1 MVLFALA
8 GPVPRTYDGCM
19 VDKPQW
25 LIREDASVPV
35 LVALALRQTLGIRV
49 PEDLPSLRDL
59 PVRAPDAA
67 DASPALESQWRSYW
81 DMTVEPR
88 AHRSGV
94 PLELV
99 DGFDTLVA
107 LPATGAEELAAA
119 IKPHAATVL
128 SYAHAAHDRYVASLR
143 TPVTTKAAAA
153 NAGSEAYRAYASAI
167 AEFEREVG
175 RRAHSFELNVQVLPF
190 TQRGIWWIGALT
202 VAVTDG
208 LRRDVVAFD
217 AAIRPVISE
226 LA

>member
-1 MVLFALA
+1 MA
-8 GPVPRTYDGCM
+8 
-19 VDKPQW
+19 DKPQW

-35 LVALALRQTLGIRV
+35 LVALALRQALGIRV
-49 PEDLPSLRDL
+49 PDDLPTLRDL

-67 DASPALESQWRSYW
+67 DATSAIEKQWRDYW

-88 AHRSGV
+88 AHPSGV

-107 LPATGAEELAAA
+107 LPASGAEELGAGIVA
-119 IKPHAATVL
+119 HAASAL
-128 SYAHAAHDRYVASLR
+128 RYARAAHDRYVKSMKSH
-143 TPVTTKAAAA
+143 T
-153 NAGSEAYRAYASAI
+153 GGDAYRAYASAI
-167 AEFEREVG
+167 AEFERDIG

-190 TQRGIWWIGALT
+190 SQRGIWWIGDLT

-208 LRRDVVAFD
+208 LRRDIVAFD
-217 AAIRPVISE
+217 SAIRPVIAE

>member
-1 MVLFALA
+1 
-8 GPVPRTYDGCM
+8 M

-25 LIREDASVPV
+25 LIREDASTSV
-35 LVALALRQTLGIRV
+35 LVALALRQLLGIRS
-49 PEDLPSLRDL
+49 PDDLPALRGLD
-59 PVRAPDAA
+59 VRQPDAVEV
-67 DASPALESQWRSYW
+67 DDQLERQWREYW

-94 PLELV
+94 PLDLV

-107 LPATGAEELAAA
+107 LPTSGAEELREA
-119 IKPHAATVL
+119 IFPHAPSVL
-128 SYAHAAHDRYVASLR
+128 RYAESAHRRYVDS
-143 TPVTTKAAAA
+143 VSSS
-153 NAGSEAYRAYASAI
+153 GGAYRAYASAI

-190 TQRGIWWIGALT
+190 TQRGIWWIGSLS

-217 AAIRPVISE
+217 AAMRPVIAE

>member
-1 MVLFALA
+1 MA
-8 GPVPRTYDGCM
+8 
-19 VDKPQW
+19 DKPQW
-25 LIREDASVPV
+25 LIREDAGIPV
-35 LVALALRQTLGIRV
+35 LVALALRQSLGIRV
-49 PEDLPSLRDL
+49 PDDLPTLRDL
-59 PVRAPDAA
+59 PVRAPDAVEA
-67 DASPALESQWRSYW
+67 ASEIETQWRDYW

-88 AHRSGV
+88 AHPAGV
-94 PLELV
+94 PLELI

-107 LPATGAEELAAA
+107 LPATGAEQLRDAIGPFAASA
-119 IKPHAATVL
+119 L
-128 SYAHAAHDRYVASLR
+128 DYARRAHNRYFDS
-143 TPVTTKAAAA
+143 TKTST
-153 NAGSEAYRAYASAI
+153 GGGAYRAYASAI

-190 TQRGIWWIGALT
+190 SQRGIWWIGALS

>member
-1 MVLFALA
+1 MA
-8 GPVPRTYDGCM
+8 
-19 VDKPQW
+19 DKPQW
-25 LIREDASVPV
+25 LIREDAGVPV
-35 LVALALRQTLGIRV
+35 LIALALRQMLGIRE
-49 PEDLPSLRDL
+49 PEDLPALRDL
-59 PVRAPDAA
+59 RVRAPDAA
-67 DASPALESQWRSYW
+67 DATPALEEQWREYW

-88 AHRSGV
+88 AHPSGV

-99 DGFDTLVA
+99 EGFDTLVA
-107 LPATGAEELAAA
+107 LPATGAEELRAA
-119 IKPHAATVL
+119 ISPLAPSALRYAQAARN
-128 SYAHAAHDRYVASLR
+128 RYFDTMKTA
-143 TPVTTKAAAA
+143 T
-153 NAGSEAYRAYASAI
+153 GGGAYRAYASAI

-217 AAIRPVISE
+217 AAIRPIIGE

>member
-1 MVLFALA
+1 MS
-8 GPVPRTYDGCM
+8 
-19 VDKPQW
+19 DKPQW

-35 LVALALRQTLGIRV
+35 LVALALRQSLGIRA

-59 PVRAPDAA
+59 PVRAPDAVETT
-67 DASPALESQWRSYW
+67 PELERQWREYW

-88 AHRSGV
+88 AHPSGV

-107 LPATGAEELAAA
+107 LPASGSEQLAEA
-119 IKPHAATVL
+119 ISPHAASAL
-128 SYAHAAHDRYVASLR
+128 HFARIAHDRYLSSIRASTGHR
-143 TPVTTKAAAA
+143 ATVGT
-153 NAGSEAYRAYASAI
+153 GGDAYRAYASAI

-190 TQRGIWWIGALT
+190 SQRGIWWIGALT

-208 LRRDVVAFD
+208 LRRDVVSFD
-217 AAIRPVISE
+217 AAIRPVIAE

>member
-1 MVLFALA
+1 MA
-8 GPVPRTYDGCM
+8 
-19 VDKPQW
+19 DKPQW

-35 LVALALRQTLGIRV
+35 LVALALRQWLGIRE
-49 PEDLPSLRDL
+49 PHDLPSLRDL

-67 DASPALESQWRSYW
+67 EATSDLETQWRTYW

-88 AHRSGV
+88 AHPSGV

-107 LPATGAEELAAA
+107 LPASGSEQLAEA
-119 IKPHAATVL
+119 IRPHAASAL
-128 SYAHAAHDRYVASLR
+128 RYARVSHDRYVSSIRSTMGNR
-143 TPVTTKAAAA
+143 T
-153 NAGSEAYRAYASAI
+153 GSTGGEAYRAYASAI
-167 AEFEREVG
+167 AEFERDIG

-190 TQRGIWWIGALT
+190 SQRGIWWIGALT

-208 LRRDVVAFD
+208 LRRDVVSFD
-217 AAIRPVISE
+217 AAIRPIIAE

>member
-1 MVLFALA
+1 MA
-8 GPVPRTYDGCM
+8 
-19 VDKPQW
+19 DKPQW
-25 LIREDASVPV
+25 LIREDASTPV
-35 LVALALRQTLGIRV
+35 LVALALRQLIGIRA
-49 PEDLPSLRDL
+49 PEDLPSLRGL
-59 PVRAPDAA
+59 EVRAPDAV
-67 DASPALESQWRSYW
+67 DVSDALERQWREYW

-88 AHRSGV
+88 AHRSEV

-107 LPATGAEELAAA
+107 LPAVGAEELRDAVA
-119 IKPHAATVL
+119 PHAASAL
-128 SYAHAAHDRYVASLR
+128 HFAEQARKRYLDSVSSS
-143 TPVTTKAAAA
+143 
-153 NAGSEAYRAYASAI
+153 GDAYRAYASAI

-190 TQRGIWWIGALT
+190 TQRGIWWIGSLT

-217 AAIRPVISE
+217 AAVKPVISE

>member
-1 MVLFALA
+1 MA
-8 GPVPRTYDGCM
+8 
-19 VDKPQW
+19 DKPQW
-25 LIREDASVPV
+25 LIREDASTPV
-35 LVALALRQTLGIRV
+35 LVALALRQLLGVRA
-49 PEDLPSLRDL
+49 PDDLPALRGL
-59 PVRAPDAA
+59 EVRAPDAP
-67 DASPALESQWRSYW
+67 DASPELESQWSDYW

-94 PLELV
+94 PLDLV

-107 LPATGAEELAAA
+107 LPTSGADELRRAIEPLAASVLDYATGTH
-119 IKPHAATVL
+119 KK
-128 SYAHAAHDRYVASLR
+128 YVESVSR
-143 TPVTTKAAAA
+143 S
-153 NAGSEAYRAYASAI
+153 GDAYRAYASAI

-190 TQRGIWWIGALT
+190 SQRGIWWIGALS

-217 AAIRPVISE
+217 AAIKPVIAE

>member
-1 MVLFALA
+1 
-8 GPVPRTYDGCM
+8 M

-25 LIREDASVPV
+25 LIREDASTSV
-35 LVALALRQTLGIRV
+35 LVALALRQLLSIRS
-49 PEDLPSLRDL
+49 PDDLPALRGLD
-59 PVRAPDAA
+59 VRRPDAA
-67 DASPALESQWRSYW
+67 DADDDLERQWREYW

-94 PLELV
+94 PLDLV

-107 LPATGAEELAAA
+107 LPTSGAEQLRDA
-119 IKPHAATVL
+119 IVPHAPAVL
-128 SYAHAAHDRYVASLR
+128 QYAESAHRRYVDS
-143 TPVTTKAAAA
+143 VSSS
-153 NAGSEAYRAYASAI
+153 GGAYRAYASAI

-190 TQRGIWWIGALT
+190 TQRGIWWIGSLS

-217 AAIRPVISE
+217 AAMRPVIAE

>member
-1 MVLFALA
+1 M
-8 GPVPRTYDGCM
+8 
-19 VDKPQW
+19 
-25 LIREDASVPV
+25 
-35 LVALALRQTLGIRV
+35 LVALALRQLLGVRA
-49 PEDLPSLRDL
+49 PDDLPALRGL
-59 PVRAPDAA
+59 EVRAPDAP
-67 DASPALESQWRSYW
+67 DASPELESQWSDYW

-94 PLELV
+94 PLDLV

-107 LPATGAEELAAA
+107 LPTSGADELRSAIEPLAASVLDYATGTH
-119 IKPHAATVL
+119 KK
-128 SYAHAAHDRYVASLR
+128 YVESVSR
-143 TPVTTKAAAA
+143 S
-153 NAGSEAYRAYASAI
+153 GDAYRAYASAI

-190 TQRGIWWIGALT
+190 SQRGIWWIGALS

-217 AAIRPVISE
+217 AAIKPVIAE

>member
-1 MVLFALA
+1 
-8 GPVPRTYDGCM
+8 M

-25 LIREDASVPV
+25 LIREDASTSV
-35 LVALALRQTLGIRV
+35 LVALALRQLLGIRS
-49 PEDLPSLRDL
+49 PDDLPALRGLD
-59 PVRAPDAA
+59 VRRPDAA
-67 DASPALESQWRSYW
+67 DADDDLERQWREYW

-94 PLELV
+94 PLDLV

-107 LPATGAEELAAA
+107 LPTSGAEQLRDA
-119 IKPHAATVL
+119 IVPHAPAVL
-128 SYAHAAHDRYVASLR
+128 QYAESAHRRYVDS
-143 TPVTTKAAAA
+143 VSSS
-153 NAGSEAYRAYASAI
+153 GGAYRAYASAI

-190 TQRGIWWIGALT
+190 TQRGIWWIGSLS

-217 AAIRPVISE
+217 AAMRPVIAE

>member
-1 MVLFALA
+1 
-8 GPVPRTYDGCM
+8 M

-25 LIREDASVPV
+25 LIREDAGVPV
-35 LVALALRQTLGIRV
+35 LVALALRQSLGIRV
-49 PEDLPSLRDL
+49 PENLPSLRDL

-67 DASPALESQWRSYW
+67 EASPALEAQWHDYW

-88 AHRSGV
+88 AHHSGV

-99 DGFDTLVA
+99 AGFDTLVA
-107 LPATGAEELAAA
+107 LPASGAEELSAA
-119 IKPHAATVL
+119 IAPHAASAL
-128 SYAHAAHDRYVASLR
+128 SYARAAHDRYVASMHGKG
-143 TPVTTKAAAA
+143 VGQVGAD
-153 NAGSEAYRAYASAI
+153 AYRAYASAI
-167 AEFEREVG
+167 AEFERDIG

-190 TQRGIWWIGALT
+190 SQRGVWWIGALT

-217 AAIRPVISE
+217 AAIRPIISE

>member
-1 MVLFALA
+1 MS
-8 GPVPRTYDGCM
+8 
-19 VDKPQW
+19 DKPQW

-35 LVALALRQTLGIRV
+35 LVALALRQELGVRA
-49 PEDLPSLRDL
+49 PEDLPVLRDL
-59 PVRAPDAA
+59 AVRAPDAV
-67 DASPALESQWRSYW
+67 DATPALEKQWREYW

-88 AHRSGV
+88 AHPASV

-107 LPATGAEELAAA
+107 LPQAGAEELRAA
-119 IKPHAATVL
+119 IAPHAQSSL
-128 SYAHAAHDRYVASLR
+128 EYARAAHRRYSDTMR
-143 TPVTTKAAAA
+143 NST
-153 NAGSEAYRAYASAI
+153 GGDAYRAYASAI
-167 AEFEREVG
+167 AEFERDIG

-190 TQRGIWWIGALT
+190 SQRGIWWIGALT

-217 AAIRPVISE
+217 TAIRPVIAE